1 MWARPVT
8 FREGVTRWLPLRRP
22 ELRIEPGS
30 TRDLLLASRS
40 TLLPVDASSECAG
53 SAVPLMGHDEFDAAE
68 AVPPGVRMRG
78 VTSFLNRGAA
88 SLSIGTH

>member
-1 MWARPVT
+1 
-8 FREGVTRWLPLRRP
+8 
-22 ELRIEPGS
+22 
-30 TRDLLLASRS
+30 
-40 TLLPVDASSECAG
+40 
-53 SAVPLMGHDEFDAAE
+53 VPLMGHDEFDAAE